1 MIYNDLHKS
10 ASIEEIPLPIE
21 DKMQLL
27 IDVLEAIKDSSA
39 PTFELQLKIIDKID
53 TLVDEL

>member
-1 MIYNDLHKS
+1 MIYNDLPKS
-10 ASIEEIPLPIE
+10 VSIEEIPLPIE

>member
-1 MIYNDLHKS
+1 MMPMPESKLY
-10 ASIEEIPLPIE
+10 IEEIPLAIE

>member
-1 MIYNDLHKS
+1 MIYNELHNT
-10 ASIEEIPLPIE
+10 ASIEEIPLAIE

>member
-1 MIYNDLHKS
+1 MIYTNLNNS
-10 ASIEEIPLPIE
+10 PSIEEIPLAIE

>member
-1 MIYNDLHKS
+1 MTYTEVHS
-10 ASIEEIPLPIE
+10 APTIEEIPLAIE

-27 IDVLEAIKDSSA
+27 MDVLSVIKDSSA
-39 PTFELQLKIIDKID
+39 PTFALELKIIDKID